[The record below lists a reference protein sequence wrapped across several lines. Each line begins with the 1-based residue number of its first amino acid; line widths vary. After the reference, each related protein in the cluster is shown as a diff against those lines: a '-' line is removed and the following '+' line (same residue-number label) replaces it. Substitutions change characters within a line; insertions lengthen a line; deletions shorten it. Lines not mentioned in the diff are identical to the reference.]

1 MNKPT
6 NYNKESMDINEE
18 FLNLFMDDISKKKHK
33 KSKKNKSKKKKS
45 KRTNN
50 EQQIELNR
58 DTFKD
63 DIMVFIEQIEIVDI
77 KKLLNIIDKLKKN
90 V

>member
-6 NYNKESMDINEE
+6 INKKESIDINEE

-33 KSKKNKSKKKKS
+33 KSKKKKSKKSKKE
-45 KRTNN
+45 NN
-50 EQQIELNR
+50 EKQVELNR

-63 DIMVFIEQIEIVDI
+63 DIMVFIEQSEIVDI
-77 KKLLNIIDKLKKN
+77 KKVLNIIDKLKK
-90 V
+90 